1 MNKKELLARMAPEK
15 SLPPAVAKEKTT
27 ALSQLGPLE
36 RRYAAIKVTDEKS
49 CQQMDSLLG
58 DVVQARKGWG
68 SIWARIHEKSIKPI
82 MDGVN
87 ALHEVNRAIDGPLG
101 KLEDAGK
108 KAIKTFRV
116 SEQARIT
123 RAREEEEA
131 LNRKSEE
138 LQSKAEAARTLLQR
152 GKILAQKEIIDTQAV
167 RAFEAATP
175 VQTENTGNRTKPAWR
190 LVGSEVESGENPP
203 SFLVVLE
210 AIINGDIPQ
219 GAVILDTRY
228 INEVFKHRPEQ
239 LAEWP
244 GFEIFDDIQIVR
256 K

>member
-190 LVGSEVESGENPP
+190 LVGSEVESGRTRRRSWWCLKP
-203 SFLVVLE
+203 SSMETSPKARLSS
-210 AIINGDIPQ
+210 IPDTSMRCSNIDRNSSRNGQ
-219 GAVILDTRY
+219 GLRSSMTFR
-228 INEVFKHRPEQ
+228 
-239 LAEWP
+239 L
-244 GFEIFDDIQIVR
+244 
-256 K
+256 